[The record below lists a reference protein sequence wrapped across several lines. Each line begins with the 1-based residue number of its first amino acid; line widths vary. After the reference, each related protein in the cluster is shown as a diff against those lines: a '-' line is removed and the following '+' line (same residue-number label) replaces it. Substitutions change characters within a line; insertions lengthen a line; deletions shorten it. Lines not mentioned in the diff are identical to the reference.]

1 MLNTTPQPAR
11 GQAIKSGLVLI
22 AQLALLLVLIDSAS
36 AFAQSEP
43 RSGELRLGQVSQI
56 QARGCVVAL
65 DIRVLNGPKGAL
77 NVTLASPAQYE
88 AADATYPRW
97 LAGAAIETRQIQGRT
112 DRIHLCA
119 THPADNP
126 LLELILRLKSPAG
139 AVQRNVMLVIDQLPG
154 TNGELLADERPA
166 PLVQPTVQ
174 TYAAPEIRT
183 LTQKNLVSKPKKSGT
198 PKPQPS
204 VATEPAAPISA
215 QVTEPMLAPAAPV
228 TPPVLVRQPIATPWW
243 QAWLD
248 RAFMNSNLLMY
259 GIGSLM
265 LVLVIW
271 LLGRRFIPRL
281 GSFRLGRQRD
291 GVVRDFSLFG
301 PGSKPPGGFSRK

>member
-1 MLNTTPQPAR
+1 MLNTPPQPVR

-22 AQLALLLVLIDSAS
+22 AQLALLLVLIDSAA

-43 RSGELRLGQVSQI
+43 RSGEIRLGQVTQI
-56 QARGCVVAL
+56 QARGCVVTF
-65 DIRVLNGPKGAL
+65 DIRVLNAPKGTL
-77 NVTLASPAQYE
+77 NVTLATAAQYE
-88 AADATYPRW
+88 AAEASYPRW
-97 LAGAAIETRQIQGRT
+97 LAGASIETRQIQGRT

-119 THPADNP
+119 SHPADNP
-126 LLELILRLKSPAG
+126 LLELILRLKTPTG

-166 PLVQPTVQ
+166 PLDQPTVQ
-174 TYAAPEIRT
+174 TYAAPETST
-183 LTQKNLVSKPKKSGT
+183 LSQKNLVSKPKKTGT

-204 VATEPAAPISA
+204 VVTEPAAPTSA
-215 QVTEPMLAPAAPV
+215 PVTEPTLAPATPV
-228 TPPVLVRQPIATPWW
+228 TPPVLVSQPIATPWW

-248 RAFMNSNLLMY
+248 RAFVNADLLMY
-259 GIGSLM
+259 GMGGLL

-281 GSFRLGRQRD
+281 GSFRLGRQRE